1 MMVITLRT
9 IKTFTFCFIARTMPT
24 TDIGMPAVR
33 EKSNNMS
40 PALIRITASSKGIFG
55 GSKTPSE
62 ANLNTMNND
71 KPRTVVISGVR
82 IRNLAIDR
90 TVLLLRVLLPALF
103 ICIPLV
109 YLI

>member
-1 MMVITLRT
+1 M
-9 IKTFTFCFIARTMPT
+9 F
-24 TDIGMPAVR
+24 
-33 EKSNNMS
+33 

-90 TVLLLRVLLPALF
+90 TVLLLRVLLPALS
-103 ICIPLV
+103 ICIPLKPFAIYDYIV
-109 YLI
+109 RQMISSSDKLIIPSDFLSEAQNN